1 LTPVSYPL
9 RSPPPAGSASTHVST
24 IAITSTIARLFVGSI
39 TDLFAP
45 PATHQFIYSLDNPN
59 RQPIPHPTDR
69 GYKGITI
76 SRLTFLLPSAL
87 VLSLGFLILASP
99 LILPHPGLFHLTTAF
114 IGFGYGASFAL
125 MPIIIS
131 VVWGV
136 ENFGTNWGIV
146 AMVPAA
152 GAAFW
157 GFVYSKAYQDA
168 LVPIDDGVRQ
178 GQCFGWRCFGFWA
191 VGCMVSVWMAIV
203 VWLIAW
209 RGWKRRGVVV

>member
-1 LTPVSYPL
+1 
-9 RSPPPAGSASTHVST
+9 
-24 IAITSTIARLFVGSI
+24 
-39 TDLFAP
+39 
-45 PATHQFIYSLDNPN
+45 
-59 RQPIPHPTDR
+59 
-69 GYKGITI
+69 
-76 SRLTFLLPSAL
+76 
-87 VLSLGFLILASP
+87 
-99 LILPHPGLFHLTTAF
+99 
-114 IGFGYGASFAL
+114 

-168 LVPIDDGVRQ
+168 LVPIDDGIRQ

-191 VGCMVSVWMAIV
+191 VGCVVSVWMAIV
-203 VWLIAW
+203 VWLVAW
-209 RGWKRRGVVV
+209 RGWKKRGVVV